1 MIVFD
6 QLRKDDPQLRVL
18 TLGVLCGLAILLAGL
33 WSVQVFSH
41 RKYSENQISQSYRT
55 VRIPAIRGKIL
66 DRNGIPLAENQP
78 SYNLNIY
85 LDELRDRFQA
95 EWKRTAPKGRLTRA
109 QRALLEPGSRF
120 RVVSNIVYRIGDVV
134 QQPLNFDQ
142 GQLQKHYSNSLAL
155 PMPILIRLT
164 PDQIARY
171 QELMGNAPGV
181 DLEIQPTR
189 FYPHKQT
196 AAHIL
201 GYLLRDDSSAE
212 DEESFFN
219 FRLPDYRG
227 RVGIEGAFDQ
237 ELRGKAG
244 MKSVLV
250 NSLGFRQTENIWT
263 PAEAGK
269 NVVLTID
276 ADIQKAAESALQSA
290 AVQVRPVRGAVVVMD
305 PNSGDILAMVSAP
318 TYDPNIFIPH
328 ITRELWQPMTD
339 ETLRP
344 QSNRAT
350 HENYSPGSIFKIV
363 VGMAC
368 LEAGLN
374 PADKFFVPADPPE
387 PWHGYIMVGK
397 RHIRDTA
404 PSGDY
409 DFRRA
414 FMRSSNAYFITNG
427 LRYGIDG
434 ILSIGQRLHFG
445 EKTGLPIMQEVS
457 GAFPSYKTVRRGW
470 SDGDTANL
478 CIGQG
483 PVDITPLQI
492 AVLISAIANGGKV
505 MWPRIIDRI
514 EPPEFAGE
522 ENIVRIKGGRVR
534 DHLGVSKK
542 TMDII
547 QDAMRSDVEDSEGT
561 GRAAIIPGFRVCA
574 KTGTAQVKNV
584 RGQTTDHTTWFASYA
599 PFEAPRYVVV
609 VMAESGASGGTTCG
623 PVAKKIYEAIV
634 DKEKK
639 QSAKGP
645 VLARKD

>member
-18 TLGVLCGLAILLAGL
+18 TLGVLCGLGVLLAGL

-66 DRNGIPLAENQP
+66 DRNGTPLAENQP

-196 AAHIL
+196 ASHLL

-227 RVGIEGAFDQ
+227 RVGIEGAFDL

-250 NSLGFRQTENIWT
+250 NSLGFRQSENVWT

-269 NVVLTID
+269 NVILTID
-276 ADIQKAAESALQSA
+276 ADIQKAAESALQAA
-290 AVQVRPVRGAVVVMD
+290 AVQVRPVRGAIVVMD
-305 PNSGDILAMVSAP
+305 PNTGDILAMVSAP

-328 ITRELWQPMTD
+328 ITRELWQPLND
-339 ETLRP
+339 EILRP
-344 QSNRAT
+344 QSNRAM
-350 HENYSPGSIFKIV
+350 HENYAPGSIFKIV
-363 VGMAC
+363 VGMSC

-374 PADKFFVPADPPE
+374 PAEKVEVLPDPRNPS
-387 PWHGYIMVGK
+387 HGYIQLGK
-397 RHIRDTA
+397 RFIKDTA
-404 PSGDY
+404 PAGEY

-414 FMRSSNAYFITNG
+414 FMKSSNAYFITNG
-427 LRYGIDG
+427 LRYGLDG
-434 ILSIGQRLHFG
+434 
-445 EKTGLPIMQEVS
+445 
-457 GAFPSYKTVRRGW
+457 
-470 SDGDTANL
+470 
-478 CIGQG
+478 
-483 PVDITPLQI
+483 
-492 AVLISAIANGGKV
+492 
-505 MWPRIIDRI
+505 
-514 EPPEFAGE
+514 
-522 ENIVRIKGGRVR
+522 
-534 DHLGVSKK
+534 
-542 TMDII
+542 
-547 QDAMRSDVEDSEGT
+547 
-561 GRAAIIPGFRVCA
+561 
-574 KTGTAQVKNV
+574 
-584 RGQTTDHTTWFASYA
+584 
-599 PFEAPRYVVV
+599 
-609 VMAESGASGGTTCG
+609 
-623 PVAKKIYEAIV
+623 
-634 DKEKK
+634 
-639 QSAKGP
+639 
-645 VLARKD
+645 